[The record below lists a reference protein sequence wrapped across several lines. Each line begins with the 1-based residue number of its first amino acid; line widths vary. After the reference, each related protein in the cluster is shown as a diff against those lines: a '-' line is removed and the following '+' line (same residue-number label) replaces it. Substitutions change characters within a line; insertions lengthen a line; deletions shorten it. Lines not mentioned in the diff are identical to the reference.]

1 MALADLIAL
10 DGESIDESAPLEIF
24 HPLYTYKR
32 KILTNFS
39 AHKLLRPVFKEGKFV
54 GVRRTVSEIAR
65 FSKEQKSKFWLEHL
79 RNVHPQSYKV
89 DLSQKLWDIRKSL
102 INECNL
108 NLKEKYV

>member
-10 DGESIDESAPLEIF
+10 EGESIDESAPLEIF

-54 GVRRTVSEIAR
+54 GTRRTVSEIAR
-65 FSKEQKSKFWLEHL
+65 FSKERKSKFWLEYL

-89 DLSQKLWDIRKSL
+89 DLSNTLWNVRERL
-102 INECNL
+102 INEC
-108 NLKEKYV
+108 KITQI